1 MTRPVLLYDAD
12 CRFCRFAARAVSRLD
27 RRDRLALL
35 PLGDA
40 EATPLLAEVPAGERF
55 SSLRLAEPDGRL
67 LARGAAVRA
76 VVAALGARSA
86 GLERAYDFVA
96 SRRSFL
102 GRFVPDGAAPRRF
115 P

>member
-1 MTRPVLLYDAD
+1 MTRPVVLYDAD
-12 CRFCRFAARAVSRLD
+12 CRFCRFAARTIGRLD
-27 RRDRLALL
+27 RGERLALL

-40 EATPLLAEVPAGERF
+40 EAAPLLAGVPARERF

-67 LARGAAVRA
+67 LSRGAAVRA
-76 VVAALGARSA
+76 VLAHLGVRSG

-96 SRRSFL
+96 GRRGRL
-102 GRFVPDGAAPRRF
+102 GRLVPDGKAPRRY

>member
-1 MTRPVLLYDAD
+1 MTRPVVLYDAD
-12 CRFCRFAARAVSRLD
+12 CRFCRFAARSVERLD
-27 RRDRLALL
+27 RRGRLALL

-40 EATPLLAEVPAGERF
+40 EAAPLLAGVPVGERF

-76 VVAALGARSA
+76 VLVQLGARSG

-96 SRRSFL
+96 NRR
-102 GRFVPDGAAPRRF
+102 GRFGRLVPDGKAPRRY